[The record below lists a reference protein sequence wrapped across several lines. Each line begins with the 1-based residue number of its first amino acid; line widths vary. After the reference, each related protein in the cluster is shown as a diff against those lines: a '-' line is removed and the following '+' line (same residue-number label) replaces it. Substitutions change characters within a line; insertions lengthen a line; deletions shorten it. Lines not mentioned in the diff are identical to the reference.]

1 MLMQLIL
8 VLYMPNIFAIS
19 VNPCDNKDVVV
30 RVDRKIM
37 SQDMPAAK
45 SVEKRSELRKTD
57 EPMRSVE
64 LKLPSLPI
72 YLFKVKDTS
81 QNGFCLLV
89 KEDSDILNHI
99 HVGQV
104 LNIRSNSEDKLEPAE
119 ILLSEIKHIT
129 KKGKG
134 SYKGHLLV
142 GLKILGK
149 KIQPGS

>member
-1 MLMQLIL
+1 MLMQLISA
-8 VLYMPNIFAIS
+8 LYKPNIFAIS
-19 VNPCDNKDVVV
+19 INSCDTKGIV
-30 RVDRKIM
+30 RFNRIIV
-37 SQDMPAAK
+37 SQDMPAAHH
-45 SVEKRSELRKTD
+45 VERRSELRKTD

-72 YLFKVKDTS
+72 YLFKVKDSS

-89 KEDSDILNHI
+89 KEDSDILKYI

-104 LNIRSNSEDKLEPAE
+104 LNIRSNTEEKMKPAE

-134 SYKGHLLV
+134 SYKGHQLV
-142 GLKILGK
+142 GIKILDK
-149 KIQPGS
+149 KIQPRS